1 MCLWPFESVIPQVSM
16 SSKQSATHI
25 RAWNFT
31 SFLFSMVSGLG
42 EECWVYAHDFS
53 VPSCLYFVSALVLQ
67 VRERLRVALERVATL
82 EEDLTSTKE
91 EVS

>member
-1 MCLWPFESVIPQVSM
+1 
-16 SSKQSATHI
+16 
-25 RAWNFT
+25 
-31 SFLFSMVSGLG
+31 MVSGSG
-42 EECWVYAHDFS
+42 EECWVYVHDFS
-53 VPSCLYFVSALVLQ
+53 VPSCLYSTVALILQ

>member
-1 MCLWPFESVIPQVSM
+1 
-16 SSKQSATHI
+16 
-25 RAWNFT
+25 
-31 SFLFSMVSGLG
+31 MVSGSG
-42 EECWVYAHDFS
+42 EECWVYVHDFS
-53 VPSCLYFVSALVLQ
+53 VLSRLYFTTALILQ

>member
-1 MCLWPFESVIPQVSM
+1 
-16 SSKQSATHI
+16 
-25 RAWNFT
+25 
-31 SFLFSMVSGLG
+31 MVSGLG
-42 EECWVYAHDFS
+42 EECLVYAHDFN
-53 VPSCLYFVSALVLQ
+53 VPSCLYFLSALVLQ

>member
-1 MCLWPFESVIPQVSM
+1 
-16 SSKQSATHI
+16 
-25 RAWNFT
+25 
-31 SFLFSMVSGLG
+31 MVWVKK
-42 EECWVYAHDFS
+42 CWVYVCDFS
-53 VPSCLYFVSALVLQ
+53 VPSCLYFIPALVLQ